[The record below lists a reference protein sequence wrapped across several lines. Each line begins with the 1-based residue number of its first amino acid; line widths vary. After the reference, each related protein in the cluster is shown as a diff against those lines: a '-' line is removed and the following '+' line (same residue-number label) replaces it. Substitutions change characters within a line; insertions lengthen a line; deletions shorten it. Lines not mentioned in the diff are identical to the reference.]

1 MTERK
6 ILVTGGSGK
15 LGTAVVKM
23 LLEDFDVQPKQL
35 IVTTRKA
42 DKLRSLSEKGVD
54 VREADFTSLES
65 LEKAFKG
72 ANSMLLISIDAS
84 GPRTQAHLNAV
95 EAAEKVGV
103 SHIVYT
109 SMPSAENSPV
119 IFAHEHDATEKAI
132 KQSAIAN
139 ATILRNNWYFENVS
153 EYFASILQ
161 SGQWLTSAAEG
172 RSAQLSRTDLA
183 YAGASALIKPI
194 EGKVTLPMNGVQSMT
209 HAAMAKVID
218 KVLGTSINM
227 VHLSDEDYRAQ
238 LVSFELPTPIVDLCV
253 TMDKHN
259 RGNFSDGTSEA
270 FEKLTGK
277 QPQSFEAWLNENEV
291 ELKSVMQSR

>member
-1 MTERK
+1 MTDRK
-6 ILVTGGSGK
+6 FLVTGASGK
-15 LGTAVVKM
+15 LGTEVVKT
-23 LLEDFDVQPKQL
+23 LLEDFNIQANQL

-42 DKLRSLSEKGVD
+42 DKLRALSAKGVD
-54 VREADFTSLES
+54 VREADFTSPES
-65 LEKAFKG
+65 LEKAFQG
-72 ANSMLLISIDAS
+72 ADSLLLISIDAS

-103 SHIVYT
+103 SHLVYT
-109 SMPSAENSPV
+109 SMPLAESSPV
-119 IFAHEHDATEKAI
+119 VFAHEHEATEMAI

-139 ATILRNNWYFENVS
+139 ATILRNNWYFENLS

-172 RSAQLSRTDLA
+172 RSAQLSRSDLA
-183 YAGASALIKPI
+183 YAGAAALIKPI
-194 EGKVTLPMNGVQSMT
+194 QGRVTLPMNGIQSMT
-209 HAAMAKVID
+209 HTTMAKVID

-227 VHLSDEDYRAQ
+227 VHLSDEDYQAQ

-291 ELKSVMQSR
+291 ALKKVMQSR